1 MTEEDILKQ
10 LYIDLCDA
18 SINKNIDKLNQ
29 ILSDDYILIHMT
41 GMKQTNEDYI
51 NSVINGQLKYYDSKH
66 ENIEVIIN
74 NNKAYIIGK
83 TKTLASPFGASKSWW
98 NLKQEIVAEKKDTNW
113 QFVESK
119 ASMY

>member
-41 GMKQTNEDYI
+41 GMKQTKEDYI
-51 NSVINGQLKYYDSKH
+51 
-66 ENIEVIIN
+66 
-74 NNKAYIIGK
+74 
-83 TKTLASPFGASKSWW
+83 PF
-98 NLKQEIVAEKKDTNW
+98 LVLL
-113 QFVESK
+113 
-119 ASMY
+119 